1 MPPMLQPIFQLNSR
15 SRETDT
21 SGQGMHRNASLDAV
35 TGYETM
41 ELVVL
46 PEMPEIP
53 RIPSPVVQPLA
64 PTPHQIKATA
74 RHANHTLAPSLYP
87 TSKHDS
93 EQLSTQQEQPG
104 IASSIVA
111 LSGRDGSMADERVSD
126 QVCPSQNSHDPRLI
140 HFSRRYS
147 ALPHTHPNSDFPS
160 RSSLSLATSWPE
172 TMHALLLRNS
182 TLSVKRYMP
191 THSWVSTE

>member
-21 SGQGMHRNASLDAV
+21 SGQGMHRNVSLDAV

-64 PTPHQIKATA
+64 LTPHQIKQTA
-74 RHANHTLAPSLYP
+74 KHANHTLAPSLYP
-87 TSKHDS
+87 TSNNGS
-93 EQLSTQQEQPG
+93 EKPSIQREQPG

-111 LSGRDGSMADERVSD
+111 LSGRDGSMADERLSD
-126 QVCPSQNSHDPRLI
+126 QVCPFSDSQDLN
-140 HFSRRYS
+140 
-147 ALPHTHPNSDFPS
+147 
-160 RSSLSLATSWPE
+160 
-172 TMHALLLRNS
+172 
-182 TLSVKRYMP
+182 
-191 THSWVSTE
+191 